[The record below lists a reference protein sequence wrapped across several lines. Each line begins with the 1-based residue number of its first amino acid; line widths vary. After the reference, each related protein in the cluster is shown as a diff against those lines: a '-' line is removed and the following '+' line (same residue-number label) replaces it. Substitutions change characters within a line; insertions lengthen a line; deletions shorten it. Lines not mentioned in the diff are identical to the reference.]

1 MYPGGGDQLLDVGVP
16 GQVGLTDVVRQ
27 VEQQLPAQHLIAV
40 HVGHVLHLRLRQL
53 MVPGV
58 VGELEHVER
67 DSLHGWLRQGVEARD
82 VRTFVV
88 NLNSIIRTFDVFDV
102 FTSKCYDIIA
112 L

>member
-1 MYPGGGDQLLDVGVP
+1 M
-16 GQVGLTDVVRQ
+16 
-27 VEQQLPAQHLIAV
+27 
-40 HVGHVLHLRLRQL
+40 HVGDVFHLRLHQL
-53 MVPGV
+53 VVSGL

-88 NLNSIIRTFDVFDV
+88 NLNIIIRTFVVFNV
-102 FTSKCYDIIA
+102 FASKCYDIIA